1 MPKPCLIQ
9 MEGTRRDPENC
20 AKFSRCMN
28 VGGEFLEIT
37 FDCPNSTIYSESKNI
52 CDYPDNVPE
61 PCETSAAM
69 QSTTAS
75 TDLKASDQ
83 SATTSATTSADA
95 SAESTATTSA
105 TTGVESSAATSPAAD
120 AAASATTSAP
130 LEATDKSKCV
140 QRARRSERRSEFL
153 VDSKGR

>member
-9 MEGTRRDPENC
+9 QEGTRRDPENC

-52 CDYPDNVPE
+52 CDYPDNLPDE
-61 PCETSAAM
+61 KCETNSKASGAEIP
-69 QSTTAS
+69 STTAS

-83 SATTSATTSADA
+83 SATTSGATSATTSDA
-95 SAESTATTSA
+95 TSETPSTTTSA
-105 TTGVESSAATSPAAD
+105 TNSV
-120 AAASATTSAP
+120 P
-130 LEATDKSKCV
+130 LEDKSKCV
-140 QRARRSERRSEFL
+140 LRFGDSASTIRAKIASISL
-153 VDSKGR
+153 I

>member
-61 PCETSAAM
+61 RCETSSADA

-83 SATTSATTSADA
+83 SATTSAETSPAA
-95 SAESTATTSA
+95 SATTSA
-105 TTGVESSAATSPAAD
+105 TTSAETSATTSPAAN
-120 AAASATTSAP
+120 AAASATTSVP

-140 QRARRSERRSEFL
+140 QRARRSERR
-153 VDSKGR
+153 

>member
-37 FDCPNSTIYSESKNI
+37 FDCPNGTIYSESKNI

-61 PCETSAAM
+61 RCETSSETNSEPSSAEP
-69 QSTTAS
+69 STTAS

-83 SATTSATTSADA
+83 SATTSATTSATP
-95 SAESTATTSA
+95 SETTSA
-105 TTGVESSAATSPAAD
+105 TNSV
-120 AAASATTSAP
+120 P
-130 LEATDKSKCV
+130 LEDRSKCV
-140 QRARRSERRSEFL
+140 L
-153 VDSKGR
+153 

>member
-9 MEGTRRDPENC
+9 QEGTRRDPENC

-61 PCETSAAM
+61 KCETSSAEN

-83 SATTSATTSADA
+83 SATTSAPTSDSTSETTSGL
-95 SAESTATTSA
+95 TTSA
-105 TTGVESSAATSPAAD
+105 TTSV
-120 AAASATTSAP
+120 P
-130 LEATDKSKCV
+130 LDDKSKCV
-140 QRARRSERRSEFL
+140 LRFDEH
-153 VDSKGR
+153 VD